1 MESTLMPAHAALPAD
16 AAMTTGTILTVI
28 VPASHGCN
36 LKCPFCYIDQRK
48 EHRLSHEFDVG
59 QFVHIVRE
67 AHHAEAI
74 AALCIQGHEPL
85 LPGSFAYTA
94 ALLELGREHHFPVS
108 FVTNGTYLADRVAE
122 LVELTPARIA
132 VSLDS
137 HLAERHDR
145 QRGVVGAYE
154 MTVDGLRKAGANPL
168 LRDVTGVA
176 SVLIPKKRDQ
186 LLGMPALLADIGI
199 ERWTVT
205 CLFKVGK
212 DDTVGG
218 PVGDRAKT
226 FQDLLILQREAEKY
240 GIEMTVDDE
249 FGRLSEEDMNREV
262 VDINRLRIH
271 RLQRPSGVFRLMPDG
286 RCSIGT
292 ELLQEV
298 AEDTP
303 RWIPAE
309 EHAAD
314 FLQRVR
320 DRYSAKQAA
329 QAAA

>member
-1 MESTLMPAHAALPAD
+1 MVAHAALPSD
-16 AAMTTGTILTVI
+16 AKMTTETVLTVI
-28 VPASHGCN
+28 VPASNGCN
-36 LKCPFCYIDQRK
+36 LKCPFCYIDQRD
-48 EHRLSHEFDVG
+48 EHYTSYQLDVG
-59 QFVHIVRE
+59 EFIQFIRSARHVEEIS
-67 AHHAEAI
+67 
-74 AALCIQGHEPL
+74 ALCIQGHEPL
-85 LPGSFAYTA
+85 LPDSFAYTA
-94 ALLELGREHHFPVS
+94 EILKLGRECHFPVS
-108 FVTNGTYLADRVAE
+108 FVTNGTFLASRINELAE
-122 LVELTPARIA
+122 FAPARIA

-145 QRGVVGAYE
+145 QRGILGAFE
-154 MTVDGLRKAGANPL
+154 MTVDGLCKAATNPI
-168 LRDVTGVA
+168 LREVTGVA
-176 SVLIPKKRDQ
+176 SVLLPKKRDQ
-186 LLGMPALLADIGI
+186 LIGVPALLANIGI

-212 DDTVGG
+212 GDSIGG
-218 PVGDRAKT
+218 PVGDRSKT
-226 FQDLLILQREAEKY
+226 FHDLLILQREADKY

-249 FGRLSEEDMNREV
+249 FGRLSEEDMNRDV

-303 RWIPAE
+303 RWTPGE

-320 DRYSAKQAA
+320 DRYAAKQAA
-329 QAAA
+329 QTAA